1 MLKKVKSNKR
11 ISASYTENYLNYAV
25 LLIKLFALMVH
36 LADQLLFI
44 EVKMQLISLSNMI
57 LGLFNYFKKVI
68 KNDFN
73 KYLIMTEEDEEKV

>member
-1 MLKKVKSNKR
+1 MLLTQKIIKIKF
-11 ISASYTENYLNYAV
+11 LAV
-25 LLIKLFALMVH
+25 FLIKLFALTVH

-57 LGLFNYFKKVI
+57 LGLSNYFKKVI

>member
-1 MLKKVKSNKR
+1 
-11 ISASYTENYLNYAV
+11 
-25 LLIKLFALMVH
+25 MVH

-57 LGLFNYFKKVI
+57 LGLSNYFKKVI

>member
-1 MLKKVKSNKR
+1 
-11 ISASYTENYLNYAV
+11 
-25 LLIKLFALMVH
+25 
-36 LADQLLFI
+36 
-44 EVKMQLISLSNMI
+44 MQLISLSNMI

>member
-1 MLKKVKSNKR
+1 MLLTQKIIKIKF
-11 ISASYTENYLNYAV
+11 LAV
-25 LLIKLFALMVH
+25 FLIKLFALMVH

-73 KYLIMTEEDEEKV
+73 KYLIMTEENEEKV

>member
-1 MLKKVKSNKR
+1 MLLTQKIIKIKF
-11 ISASYTENYLNYAV
+11 LAV
-25 LLIKLFALMVH
+25 FLIKLFALMVH

-57 LGLFNYFKKVI
+57 LGLSNYFKKVI

>member
-1 MLKKVKSNKR
+1 MLLTQKIIKIR
-11 ISASYTENYLNYAV
+11 FLAV